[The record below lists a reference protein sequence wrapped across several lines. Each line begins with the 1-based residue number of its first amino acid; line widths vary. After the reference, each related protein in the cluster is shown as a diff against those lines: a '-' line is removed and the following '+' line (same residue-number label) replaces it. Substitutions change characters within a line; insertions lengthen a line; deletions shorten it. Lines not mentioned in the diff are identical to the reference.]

1 MQKLVI
7 KKTED
12 TPAVIFIPENNIFQ
26 IVATSWPENASEF
39 YKPVLQWIQN
49 YFNNSP
55 LKETIFQFRLEY
67 INSASSKQVAKIL
80 KLLKDF
86 SSDNNKIKIKWYY
99 EKGDF
104 DMRKEGKRFAM
115 ILNLDIELI
124 EK

>member
-26 IVATSWPENASEF
+26 IVATSWPENASQF
-39 YKPVLQWIQN
+39 YKPVLQWIQK

-67 INSASSKQVAKIL
+67 INSASSKQIAKIL

-104 DMRKEGKRFAM
+104 DMRKEGKRFGM